1 MRAMKLAWAED
12 FESGLDVFDD
22 QHRLLVDL
30 INELSSNLDA
40 EGTEAAEHFH
50 TVVTRTFE
58 FASNHFADEEKMMRE
73 IGVDTRHFG
82 QHFTDHQRFIEQLNN
97 IWDARHTIT
106 SPASVLL
113 EFLVAWIRFHI
124 LDEDQSLVRQIKRIQ
139 AGESPSE
146 AYEAVEASIDR
157 TNSIRA
163 AGRHLHQVM
172 AEQIEYLVKSNQLL
186 EARVMERTR
195 ELETCNQRLEM
206 LSRMDGVLGI
216 SNRAYFDERVKTE
229 WRLARRN
236 KQPISLLMVDVD
248 FLRQYNEAYGHLE
261 GDNCLRSV
269 ARAMREG
276 LFRPT
281 DIVARFGGEELVA
294 LLPNTTLDGARLVAE
309 RIKATVDSYAIPH
322 AASSISTRVTVSIG
336 LATMEPDKGGEG
348 WSLLIQV
355 EDALLQAKKRGRN
368 QIQAYRDGSPLK
380 LAKS

>member
-248 FLRQYNEAYGHLE
+248 FLRQYHEAYGHLE

>member
-58 FASNHFADEEKMMRE
+58 FASNHFADEDKMMRE